1 MLLVYYPAD
10 DMTDN
15 EMVEVDDDLVLPMV
29 QEWVDKKVTTLEYD
43 TVEPF
48 LYFLDKYTTIIV
60 GGQRAMDKFYKDN
73 RSKTLFDKITA
84 SDIAYS
90 VLVYESAIE
99 VWKEDIQK
107 NLACKTTK
115 EQKSFPQ
122 MAVLKYH
129 VK

>member
-1 MLLVYYPAD
+1 MLIVDYAAD

-15 EMVEVDDDLVLPMV
+15 EMIEVDNDLVLPMV
-29 QEWVDKKVTTLEYD
+29 QEWVHNKVTALAFD
-43 TVEPF
+43 DVEPF

-99 VWKEDIQK
+99 VWKEDIRK

-115 EQKSFPQ
+115 ERKSFPQ
-122 MAVLKYH
+122 TAVLKYH